1 MSDEIKEVK
10 TKLNTLEKAD
20 LVKLCE
26 ELIEKNENL
35 MLENKKLIDSEK
47 ELMKIKE
54 SLEENEKEIKKNMY
68 FCA

>member
-10 TKLNTLEKAD
+10 TKLSTIKKAD

-35 MLENKKLIDSEK
+35 ILGNNKLIASEK
-47 ELMKIKE
+47 
-54 SLEENEKEIKKNMY
+54 KNS
-68 FCA
+68 